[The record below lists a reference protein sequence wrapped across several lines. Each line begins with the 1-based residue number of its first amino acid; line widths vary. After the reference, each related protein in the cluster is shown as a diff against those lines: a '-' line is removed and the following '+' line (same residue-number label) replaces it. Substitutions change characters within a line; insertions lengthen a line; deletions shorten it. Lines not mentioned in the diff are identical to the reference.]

1 MDEAGVAG
9 WVTSDELAE
18 ARRFVREGRRREYLT
33 WRAVVRR
40 ELGADVRIAYD
51 AAGAPVVDRDGVYV
65 GVSHCRGRVAV
76 CLSDVPCAVDIEPET
91 RDFSRAA
98 PAIRCCLPPFGAPR
112 RRSTNMPGARGW
124 TCCTTCGW
132 RRWILRPEPLSGASA
147 AGRRSGSRCIVP
159 TGLSRYIRYSPDG
172 ITAWESPSRGGAF
185 PYVSCSRG
193 AGS

>member
-18 ARRFVREGRRREYLT
+18 AGRFVREGRRREYLT

-51 AAGAPVVDRDGVYV
+51 AAGDGVYV

-76 CLSDVPCAVDIEPET
+76 CLSDVPCAVDIEPEA

-98 PAIRCCLPPFGAPR
+98 PRYMSPSELALSGDPLLPAAVWCAKETLYKYARRPGLDLLHDLRVEAVDFAAGTVVGRIGGGEAIRLTLHRA
-112 RRSTNMPGARGW
+112 
-124 TCCTTCGW
+124 
-132 RRWILRPEPLSGASA
+132 
-147 AGRRSGSRCIVP
+147 
-159 TGLSRYIRYSPDG
+159 DG
-172 ITAWESPSRGGAF
+172 FITV
-185 PYVSCSRG
+185 YTV
-193 AGS
+193 

>member
-1 MDEAGVAG
+1 MGKALFIEPPMDEAGVAG

-76 CLSDVPCAVDIEPET
+76 CLSDIPCAVDIEPET

-98 PAIRCCLPPFGAPR
+98 PRYMSPPSRRCPAIRCCLPPSGAR
-112 RRSTNMPGARGW
+112 RRRFINMPGVRGW

-132 RRWILRPEPLSGASA
+132 RRWISRPEPLPGASA

-159 TGLSRYIRYSPDG
+159 TGLSRYI
-172 ITAWESPSRGGAF
+172 
-185 PYVSCSRG
+185 
-193 AGS
+193 

>member
-1 MDEAGVAG
+1 MGKALFIEPPMDEAGVAG

-18 ARRFVREGRRREYLT
+18 AGRFVREGRRREYLT

-76 CLSDVPCAVDIEPET
+76 CLSDIPCAVDIEPEA

-98 PAIRCCLPPFGAPR
+98 PRYMSPSELALSGDPLLPAAVWCAKEALYKYARRPGLDLLHDLRVEAVDFAAGIVVGRIGGGEAIRLTLHRADGFIAVY
-112 RRSTNMPGARGW
+112 
-124 TCCTTCGW
+124 
-132 RRWILRPEPLSGASA
+132 
-147 AGRRSGSRCIVP
+147 IV
-159 TGLSRYIRYSPDG
+159 
-172 ITAWESPSRGGAF
+172 
-185 PYVSCSRG
+185 
-193 AGS
+193 